1 MARIA
6 RPLGDGNTVVY
17 ELGKRPSGRFTADV
31 RVKRSR
37 LTVRID
43 GRTKVDAD
51 VGYWKYPTN
60 YFKAGGTSTWL
71 LSLLVAEATVDEA
84 SLYLSLFWAL
94 LIAPLATRQIRRTD
108 RPCQRSGRLPLPARH
123 VDEYSPAA
131 YPF

>member
-1 MARIA
+1 M
-6 RPLGDGNTVVY
+6 Y

-94 LIAPLATRQIRRTD
+94 LIVPLATRQIRRTD
-108 RPCQRSGRLPLPARH
+108 RPGQRSGRLPLPARH
-123 VDEYSPAA
+123 VDEYWPAA